1 MPAPNISPDAILETA
16 PKTNRILKVDANV
29 IAYFGDFLLSV
40 QRGLQTTSSPE
51 KSSRKGPKDT
61 ASVPGHS

>member
-1 MPAPNISPDAILETA
+1 MPAPTISPEAIAETA

-29 IAYFGDFLLSV
+29 IAYFGDFFLSV

-51 KSSRKGPKDT
+51 KSSRKGPK
-61 ASVPGHS
+61 